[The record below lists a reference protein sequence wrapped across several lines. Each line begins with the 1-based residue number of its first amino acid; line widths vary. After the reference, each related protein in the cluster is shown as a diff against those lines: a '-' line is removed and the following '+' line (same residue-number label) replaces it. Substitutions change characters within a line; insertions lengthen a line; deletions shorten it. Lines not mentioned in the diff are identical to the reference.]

1 MPLGEATRQIEPKNL
16 GDYLEIHIKSVLQN
30 GMSWKVVE
38 SKWATVRE
46 AFHDFQIGA
55 IAAMDESAVD
65 ALADDNRVIRNRC
78 KLQAITDNGRRTIDL
93 DDEYGSLQSIYGRM
107 VRSGTW

>member
-1 MPLGEATRQIEPKNL
+1 MF
-16 GDYLEIHIKSVLQN
+16 QN
-30 GMSWKVVE
+30 GMSWRVVE

-65 ALADDNRVIRNRC
+65 ALADDNRVIPNRR
-78 KLQAITDNGRRTIDL
+78 KLQAITGNGRRTIEL
-93 DDEYGSLQSIYGRM
+93 ADEYGSFQSIYVHM
-107 VRSGTW
+107 VRSGT